1 MTRNIQ
7 SDNIPKELLDSNDSI
22 GKNTTDSNENK
33 INIEALDSSQTE
45 VKPTVVTLASESSVS
60 AGPS

>member
-33 INIEALDSSQTE
+33 INIQATDNTPTE
-45 VKPTVVTLASESSVS
+45 VKPRISLASENSVS

>member
-33 INIEALDSSQTE
+33 INIEALDCSPTD
-45 VKPTVVTLASESSVS
+45 VKPTITLASESSVS
-60 AGPS
+60 AGLS